1 MTSEYV
7 YNTIKRILEARVI
20 QEPNCVPHREL
31 VLEICDDLKLAVNQ
45 LVEEKHITFRRGIN
59 DILYYDNKKEKQHD

>member
-1 MTSEYV
+1 MTSDYV

-45 LVEEKHITFRRGIN
+45 LVEEKRITFHRGIN

>member
-1 MTSEYV
+1 MTSDYV

-45 LVEEKHITFRRGIN
+45 LVEEKRIRFQKGIN
-59 DILYYDNKKEKQHD
+59 DILYYINKEEQHD